1 VEKIKTGIKT
11 MAEES
16 LAFKYLEY
24 MDKEDRGETFDD
36 FFDWVGIKKQFRTDF
51 AVAAIL
57 NQAQKIIAQ

>member
-1 VEKIKTGIKT
+1 